1 MYLQADMVR
10 TEFPGCGREPLP
22 TAHCP
27 KLSAAFEMVKS
38 KLGEKAKSYY
48 EEQAQQIFPFLV
60 AFSDGRKDLKN
71 AFSVSLGNIKDTD
84 LFTKCEHLDSLAR
97 LISKT
102 YLPLLPEAAWDIKV
116 NTKTVKAGTD
126 KTAMVKAVF
135 ACAGPSLLM
144 AYKRFVAASTH
155 FEATKKNREP
165 KEYHTGL
172 NHLWL
177 PALTALKKA
186 TAWTEQDACKLFKDS
201 GRDRLAAALNI
212 LNTMVGQTVSQ
223 ALMIFPATL
232 QEVAKQADA
241 ACKGEDLSTLSA
253 LVTSEEA
260 VSSGYLGIQA
270 NILTMVDTNAAGD
283 LFAAF
288 LVIGALK
295 AWLPKCVTVVRS
307 AADQHGALKAII
319 EAEIDTAEKKYE
331 EAEKASEEKLA
342 SAGLTLGNLTA
353 LQAQA
358 INRKFNCSWRIEI
371 RSWLIGSGRCSLK

>member
-1 MYLQADMVR
+1 MA
-10 TEFPGCGREPLP
+10 LP

-71 AFSVSLGNIKDTD
+71 AFSVSLGNIKETD

-97 LISKT
+97 LIGKT

-116 NTKTVKAGTD
+116 TAKTVKAGD
-126 KTAMVKAVF
+126 KIVTVKAGL
-135 ACAGPSLLM
+135 ACAGPSVLM
-144 AYKRFVAASTH
+144 AFKRFAAATTH
-155 FEATKKNREP
+155 FEALNKKREP
-165 KEYHTGL
+165 KEYHAGL
-172 NHLWL
+172 SNLWL

-186 TAWTEQDACKLFKDS
+186 TGWTEQDAGKLLKDS
-201 GRDRLAAALNI
+201 GRDRLFAALNM
-212 LNTMVGQTVSQ
+212 LHTMVGQTVSQ
-223 ALMIFPATL
+223 ALMNFPATL
-232 QEVAKQADA
+232 QEAANQADA

-270 NILTMVDTNAAGD
+270 KILTMVDTNAAGD

-307 AADQHGALKAII
+307 AADQHEALKAII
-319 EAEIDTAEKKYE
+319 VEELDTAEKKY
-331 EAEKASEEKLA
+331 ADVEKASEEKLE

-358 INRKFNCSWRIEI
+358 INLKFNCSWRIEI
-371 RSWLIGSGRCSLK
+371 RSWLIGLGRCSLNEYV